1 VLHVVT
7 SGLYVMHNGMK
18 TYGEVEV
25 YLHTFLAL
33 ILGGCKWSL
42 FHHSCFLYGGRI
54 PSTHGIR
61 FGLGA
66 LNT

>member
-1 VLHVVT
+1 
-7 SGLYVMHNGMK
+7 MHNTMK
-18 TYGEVEV
+18 AYGEVEV

-42 FHHSCFLYGGRI
+42 FHHSYFLHGGRI

-61 FGLGA
+61 RG
-66 LNT
+66 